1 MTTINA
7 ISLVCSLLALVYI
20 VRFYIETQKNNDTMS
35 KMINE
40 SSEQLKK
47 VKELLDNIKK
57 P

>member
-1 MTTINA
+1 MTTVNA

-20 VRFYIETQKNNDTMS
+20 VRLYTQIQKNNDTMS

-40 SSEQLKK
+40 SDEQLKK